1 MQTINYDF
9 AQLLKADKHL
19 KEGSFGDLNR
29 RLKNCF
35 IPYDCSED
43 NFKMKISNEN
53 FNNFLIDRA
62 AIIIDRIKEVVGDSW
77 KKPQQGEF
85 ENENLTEDEYVTSY

>member
-1 MQTINYDF
+1 
-9 AQLLKADKHL
+9 
-19 KEGSFGDLNR
+19 
-29 RLKNCF
+29 
-35 IPYDCSED
+35 
-43 NFKMKISNEN
+43 MKISNEN